1 MDECNSGLFLITS
14 AVIIGLLGLIVAV
27 LSMMYYKIRKRV
39 GTKTVWYLKD
49 SDKDN
54 VVGSDPQENVPDK
67 VETKT
72 PDQSSDK
79 DNALLV
85 DEQVNVDVP
94 VNQSVGTKA
103 GLKDKKDVII
113 VIGAM
118 VIGGLIVVIAGVG
131 AKAAGVF

>member
-1 MDECNSGLFLITS
+1 MDECNSSLILIAS

-27 LSMMYYKIRKRV
+27 LCIMYYKIRKRV

-49 SDKDN
+49 SEGDN
-54 VVGSDPQENVPDK
+54 VVGSDEQENVSDK
-67 VETKT
+67 VETKI
-72 PDQSSDK
+72 PNQPDK

-85 DEQVNVDVP
+85 NDDQVDVDVP

-118 VIGGLIVVIAGVG
+118 VIGGLIVAIAGVG